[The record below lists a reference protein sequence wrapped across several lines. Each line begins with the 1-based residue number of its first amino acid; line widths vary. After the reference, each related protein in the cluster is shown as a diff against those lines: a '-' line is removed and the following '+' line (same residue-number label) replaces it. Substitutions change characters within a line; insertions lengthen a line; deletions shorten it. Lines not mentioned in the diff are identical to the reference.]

1 MRLAELQAAFQSAV
15 LSGAAKNSTVLASLT
30 KPVGRERATGFGVYV
45 KAYRLRVAEYLEE
58 DFPALRSLLGP
69 KRFEELVADYV
80 AASPSRTR
88 NARFFSARLPEVMQE
103 SEKWRDEA
111 LAIGVARLE
120 RALTDAFDAADGD
133 SCALE
138 ALAAYAPQDWPRL
151 VFAFHPSL
159 RLISAPAGTVELY
172 EALSSEG
179 APPQLEPSDEEE
191 AVAVWRSGFD
201 PAYRAL
207 SADEFLALNEAL
219 AGKSF
224 GDICQLVA
232 FQEDETAAPERLAQ
246 FLVNWFSDGLV
257 VALSEGDDEQ
267 ASVGPESG

>member
-15 LSGAAKNSTVLASLT
+15 LSGAAKDSTMLASLT

-58 DFPALRSLLGP
+58 DYPALKSLLGP
-69 KRFEELVADYV
+69 KRFEELVVDYI

-88 NARFFSARLPEVMQE
+88 NARYFSARLPEVMQE

-111 LAIGVARLE
+111 LAIGLASLE

-133 SCALE
+133 SCPLE

-159 RLISAPAGTVELY
+159 RLVSAPVGTIELY

-179 APPQLEPSDEEE
+179 PASRPEPSDERET
-191 AVAVWRSGFD
+191 VAVWRSGVD
-201 PAYRAL
+201 PAYRTL

-224 GDICQLVA
+224 GGICQLVA
-232 FQEDETAAPERLAQ
+232 FQEDEAAAPERLAQ

-257 VALSEGDDEQ
+257 VALNESDDE
-267 ASVGPESG
+267 AGSAAR

>member
-1 MRLAELQAAFQSAV
+1 M
-15 LSGAAKNSTVLASLT
+15 
-30 KPVGRERATGFGVYV
+30 
-45 KAYRLRVAEYLEE
+45 RVAEYLEE
-58 DFPALRSLLGP
+58 DFPALKSLLGP

-88 NARFFSARLPEVMQE
+88 NARFFSSRLPEVMRE
-103 SEKWRDEA
+103 SEKWRREA

-179 APPQLEPSDEEE
+179 AAPQLEPSDEEE

-201 PAYRAL
+201 PAYRTL

-224 GDICQLVA
+224 GGICQLVA
-232 FQEDETAAPERLAQ
+232 FQERRGRRAGTPGAVSRQLVFRRARRRAQRGRRRSGFRGALERWTIRARPRRRPRARNARPL
-246 FLVNWFSDGLV
+246 LRFSISVSMVGSPFIAREIASF
-257 VALSEGDDEQ
+257 VAS
-267 ASVGPESG
+267 

>member
-1 MRLAELQAAFQSAV
+1 MKLAELQAAFQSAV
-15 LSGAAKNSTVLASLT
+15 LSGAAKDSKVLASLS
-30 KPVGRERATGFGVYV
+30 KPVGRERSTGFNVYV

-58 DFPALRSLLGP
+58 DFPALKSLLGQ

-88 NARFFSARLPEVMQE
+88 NARFFSARLPEVMQR
-103 SEKWRDEA
+103 SEKWRKEPQ
-111 LAIGVARLE
+111 AIGVARLE

-179 APPQLEPSDEEE
+179 AAPQHEPSDEEEE

-201 PAYRAL
+201 PAYRTL

-224 GDICQLVA
+224 GGICQLVA
-232 FQEDETAAPERLAQ
+232 FQEDEAAAPERLAQ

-257 VALSEGDDEQ
+257 VSLSEDGAEGS
-267 ASVGPESG
+267 AAP

>member
-1 MRLAELQAAFQSAV
+1 M
-15 LSGAAKNSTVLASLT
+15 LASLA
-30 KPVGRERATGFGVYV
+30 KPVGRERATGLAVYV
-45 KAYRLRVAEYLEE
+45 KAYPLRVAEYLEE
-58 DFPALRSLLGP
+58 DFPALKSLLGP

-88 NARFFSARLPEVMQE
+88 NARFFSSRLPEVMCE
-103 SEKWRDEA
+103 LEKWLREA

-120 RALTDAFDAADGD
+120 RALTDAFDAADAD

-179 APPQLEPSDEEE
+179 AAPQLEPSDEEE

-201 PAYRAL
+201 PAYRTL

-224 GDICQLVA
+224 GGICQLVA
-232 FQEDETAAPERLAQ
+232 FQENEDAAPERLAQ

-257 VALSEGDDEQ
+257 VALSEGDD
-267 ASVGPESG
+267 AAGSAAR